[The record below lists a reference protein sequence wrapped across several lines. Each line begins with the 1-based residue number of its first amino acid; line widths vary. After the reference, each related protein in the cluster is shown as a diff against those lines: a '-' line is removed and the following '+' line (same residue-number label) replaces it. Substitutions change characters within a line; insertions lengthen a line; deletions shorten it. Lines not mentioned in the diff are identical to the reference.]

1 MAFVVSRSAS
11 SQTCQELF
19 GARSLA
25 VAYAWRSMSSVV
37 PLQTG
42 GAAAGWQVSSH
53 GRVCD
58 TRGQASYGHLQP
70 TGYYRVKISGNSFLV
85 HRLVAFAFLGPLP
98 DDLTWQV
105 HHRDG
110 NKANNRLDNLE
121 YVTPSQNIIASYA
134 SQTRRC
140 GGIPVMWRAIESQSW
155 NISPSMTQAAAELGM
170 SWPSV
175 CEGVPSRQSSERL

>member
-1 MAFVVSRSAS
+1 MALFVVRSAS
-11 SQTCQELF
+11 GQTWQELF

-25 VAYAWRSMSSVV
+25 AACVWRSMSSG

-53 GRVCD
+53 GRVRN
-58 TRGQASYGHLQP
+58 TRGQTSYGHLQQ
-70 TGYYRVKISGNSFLV
+70 TGYCRVQMAGNSFLV